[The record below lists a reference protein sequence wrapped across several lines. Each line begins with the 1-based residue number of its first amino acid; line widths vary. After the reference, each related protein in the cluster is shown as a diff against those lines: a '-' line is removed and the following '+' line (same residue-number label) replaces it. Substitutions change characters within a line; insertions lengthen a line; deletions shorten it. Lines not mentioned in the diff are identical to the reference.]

1 MEDDDNR
8 ELVILTVLLSATLA
22 WMIIAAMVE
31 ALKYVV
37 RML

>member
-1 MEDDDNR
+1 MEDNDNR

-31 ALKYVV
+31 ALKYVA